1 MLPRSISRSQSWPKM
16 RQKLMAKVG
25 LNLFPL
31 KRTRLIG
38 RRWLSTQI
46 FRLITFILIG
56 LLASILT
63 AGWMPTALG
72 QMLKLPAPKPV
83 ASAQTSSPTA
93 SGRLSNLVFSPIKLD
108 GRTLFRVTAVEA
120 ERANGE
126 EVDSPLRRRV
136 RIIQNELYSII
147 ETGFNPETL
156 EVTVG
161 TLNRQTVI
169 LVSDGEQEKLTN
181 WPVLTV
187 TPTDA
192 RLYGLPVSKWA
203 AELAEIIHTA
213 LIQAQRERQPDYL
226 LKQGLIS
233 GGVLLGMIGVSWGL
247 AAVQKRL
254 QVQLETL
261 RKQQSSSGAD
271 VEAEPE
277 EATHEGAAIATQRQQ
292 LSWERRINL
301 KILQRG
307 LLGIGWLAIWVG
319 GLAWIAGQFPW
330 TREIQNWLAEEPLQL
345 LGIVLITIL
354 ALRVANYFIERS
366 FAVLAEREFS
376 TAAVSRR
383 QNLRVS
389 TFSGVFRGLTTFV
402 IIGLGIIASL
412 QALNIP
418 IGPVLAGAGIVGLGI
433 SFASQNLIKDV
444 INGTL
449 ILLEDQYAIGDFI
462 RLAGVMG
469 VVENMN
475 LRITQ
480 LRTVEGILV
489 TIPHARVDVVENMSK
504 DWSRVNFTVEVGYDT
519 DVGLALQ
526 VLKDVAEEMAQDPQW
541 QGQILDPLDNMGVN
555 QIAHTGIQCM
565 LRIKTQPG
573 KQWGVEREFR
583 RRLKLAF
590 DRHDIQIGI
599 PQRLNISAGESSS
612 EIL

>member
-1 MLPRSISRSQSWPKM
+1 M
-16 RQKLMAKVG
+16 
-25 LNLFPL
+25 
-31 KRTRLIG
+31 KRTRLVG
-38 RRWLSTQI
+38 RYWLSSPILRLMKLMRQQI
-46 FRLITFILIG
+46 NRSRWYSPATFILIG

-63 AGWMPTALG
+63 TGWMPTALG
-72 QMLKLPAPKPV
+72 QIPKLPTPKLV
-83 ASAQTSSPTA
+83 VSAQTSSPPA
-93 SGRLSNLVFSPIKLD
+93 AGRLGNLVFSPIKLD

-120 ERANGE
+120 ERANGK

-136 RIIQNELYSII
+136 KIIQNELYSII

-156 EVTVG
+156 QVTVG

-169 LVSDGEQEKLTN
+169 LVSDREQEKLTN
-181 WPVLTV
+181 LPVVTV

-203 AELAEIIHTA
+203 TELAGIIHTA
-213 LIQAQRERQPDYL
+213 LIRAQRERQPDYL

-247 AAVQKRL
+247 VAVQKRL
-254 QVQLETL
+254 QTQLEAL
-261 RKQQSSSGAD
+261 RSQQSSPGSDSETDA
-271 VEAEPE
+271 E
-277 EATHEGAAIATQRQQ
+277 EAIGEDTALATQRQQ
-292 LSWERRINL
+292 LSWQRRINL
-301 KILQRG
+301 TILLRG
-307 LLGIGWLAIWVG
+307 LLRIGWLVIWVG
-319 GLAWIAGQFPW
+319 GIGWIAGQFPW
-330 TREIQNWLAEEPLQL
+330 SREIQNWLLEEPLQL
-345 LGIVLITIL
+345 LGVVLITIV
-354 ALRVANYFIERS
+354 ALRVANYFIDRS
-366 FAVLAEREFS
+366 FAVLAEGESS
-376 TAAVSRR
+376 TTTVSRR
-383 QNLRVS
+383 QNLRFS

-402 IIGLGIIASL
+402 IISLGVIASL
-412 QALNIP
+412 QTLNIP
-418 IGPVLAGAGIVGLGI
+418 VAPVLAGAGIVGLGI

-489 TIPHARVDVVENMSK
+489 TIPHATVNVVENMSK
-504 DWSRVNFTVEVGYDT
+504 DWSRVNFIVEVGYDT

-526 VLKDVAEEMAQDPQW
+526 VLKEVAEEISQDPQW
-541 QGQILDPLDNMGVN
+541 QEQILNPLDNMGVN

-573 KQWGVEREFR
+573 KQWDVEREFR

-590 DRHDIQIGI
+590 DRHNIQIGI
-599 PQRLNISAGESSS
+599 PQRINISAS
-612 EIL
+612 E